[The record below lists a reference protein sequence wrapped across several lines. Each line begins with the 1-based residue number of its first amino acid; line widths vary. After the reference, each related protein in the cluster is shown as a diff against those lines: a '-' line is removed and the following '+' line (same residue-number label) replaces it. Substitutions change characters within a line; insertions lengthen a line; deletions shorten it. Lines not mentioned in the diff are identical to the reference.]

1 MAGPA
6 DRDGA
11 PVSAYKLPR
20 TLRLDPSDTFVFARA
35 AEPGEWAVTGS
46 FLFFDADPS
55 ALTGKERAAFRSG
68 FVGVRSLGFST
79 LVVVSEATED
89 ERAAAVEELTRHIF
103 EHLGAPDHETA
114 RAAAR
119 EEIEVAA
126 SLCHLPV
133 GSVVAMHRSARG
145 GEIAEEFRT
154 LHQRPAGADPLHGRA
169 FHFVETDED
178 GPEEQADLVGLLK
191 GASAG
196 AERA

>member
-1 MAGPA
+1 MSAG
-6 DRDGA
+6 
-11 PVSAYKLPR
+11 KLPR

-35 AEPGEWAVTGS
+35 AEAGEWAVTGS
-46 FLFFDADPS
+46 FLFFDADLS
-55 ALTGKERAAFRSG
+55 ALAGKERAAFRSG

-79 LVVVSEATED
+79 LVVVSEASEAERETAIED
-89 ERAAAVEELTRHIF
+89 LARHIHERF
-103 EHLGAPDHETA
+103 GAPDREAA

-126 SLCHLPV
+126 SLCNLPV
-133 GSVVAMHRSARG
+133 GSVVAMHRSAQD

-154 LHQRPAGADPLHGRA
+154 LHQRAPGADPMHGRA

-178 GPEEQADLVGLLK
+178 GPDEQADLVGLLSD
-191 GASAG
+191 ASAG